1 MLQSEKHD
9 GALLN
14 SSPHVPS
21 RFGPQARAKPAWGSA
36 FSMSETGRKCF
47 QLGAQQ
53 SHPPRSRLDYETAQ
67 HWAWRKL
74 ITFALLLVSQFVGH
88 RPCAHRRNVEL
99 RLDIDRVS
107 VGDRINVLINCTS
120 NGMLGVGR
128 LMDNST
134 FFFLQIM
141 TATNVVFYQSR
152 YL

>member
-1 MLQSEKHD
+1 MDDQWSVLQSEKHD

-53 SHPPRSRLDYETAQ
+53 SHHPRSRLDYETAQ

-88 RPCAHRRNVEL
+88 RLCAHRRNVEL
-99 RLDIDRVS
+99 RLDIDLVS
-107 VGDRINVLINCTS
+107 VGDRINVLIIVLQMGCWE
-120 NGMLGVGR
+120 LG
-128 LMDNST
+128 D
-134 FFFLQIM
+134 
-141 TATNVVFYQSR
+141 
-152 YL
+152 